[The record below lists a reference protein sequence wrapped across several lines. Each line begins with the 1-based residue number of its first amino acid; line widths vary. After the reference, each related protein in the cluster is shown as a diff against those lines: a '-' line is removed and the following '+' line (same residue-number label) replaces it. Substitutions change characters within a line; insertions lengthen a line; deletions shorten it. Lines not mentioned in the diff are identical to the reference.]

1 MNREPARVLLTGA
14 TGFVGSSL
22 LPLLLHEGWQVR
34 VTSRRPQEGDTPPG
48 LEWARCDVDDR
59 DSVRAA
65 LTGCTS
71 AYYLIHSM
79 SESDDYDVRERQ
91 AARLFA
97 ELAEEAGLSRIIYL
111 GGVQPTD
118 DASKHLRSRAET
130 GRALA
135 STSVPVIE
143 LRAAMIVGPGSAS
156 WHITRD
162 LALRL
167 PAMVLPKWLESRSE
181 PVADEDVFAA
191 LLDAA
196 RREKVAGVF
205 GIPGPDALSARDMLM
220 KVAALRGSQPL
231 TIDIPLLSPR
241 LSSGWIRL
249 ITRADPHLARELV
262 EGLRA
267 DLINEEPSY
276 FEAMGHS
283 PLPFAE
289 AAARAL
295 AREPGSSSRMA
306 GLIER
311 IVGMISVEAD
321 A

>member
-1 MNREPARVLLTGA
+1 MPTNASRVLLTGA
-14 TGFVGSSL
+14 TGFVGSAL
-22 LPLLLHEGWQVR
+22 LPLLLADGWRVR
-34 VTSRRPQEGDTPPG
+34 ATSRRPQEGEAPEG
-48 LEWARCDVDDR
+48 LEWVRCDVDDR
-59 DSVRAA
+59 GSVRAA
-65 LTGCTS
+65 LTGCTC

-79 SESDDYDVRERQ
+79 SDGDDYDVRERK
-91 AARLFA
+91 AARAFA
-97 ELAEEAGLSRIIYL
+97 EIAEEVGVSRIVYL
-111 GGVQPTD
+111 GGVQPTH

-135 STSVPVIE
+135 STSVPVVE

-181 PVADEDVFAA
+181 PVADVDVFAA
-191 LLDAA
+191 LLDAL
-196 RREKVAGVF
+196 RRENVAGVY
-205 GIPGPDALSARDMLM
+205 GIPGPDALSARAMLM

-231 TIDIPLLSPR
+231 TLDIPLLSPR
-241 LSSGWIRL
+241 LSSGWIQL

-267 DLINEEPSY
+267 DLLNHEPDY
-276 FEAMGHS
+276 FATMGHS

-289 AAARAL
+289 AAALAL
-295 AREPGSSSRMA
+295 EREPGSSSSVARFV
-306 GLIER
+306 ER
-311 IVGMISVEAD
+311 FVRMISVEAD